1 MYAPITMYTPIHLLA
16 ILSLL
21 ITSISALPPPS
32 LARATY
38 FRFST
43 GSGLAIHTS
52 PALTGPWTY
61 VGEVLPSGS
70 SISNPGAQDAWA
82 PDVHEVDGV
91 YYCYY
96 SVSSFGTQESVIGVA
111 TSSTMEP
118 GSWTDH
124 GSTGLSST
132 TGDLYNAIDANPL
145 PTSAGENVLTFGSF
159 WGDIFQTPLNADLL
173 TVTGAS
179 PYQIE
184 FNDTGTRP
192 SEGGYVVEREGYSY
206 LFFSSGVCCGYDATR
221 PAAGEEYKIMVCRSS
236 TVDGEYVDAA
246 GRSCLDHGGT
256 LVLGSHDNVYGPGG
270 QGVYE
275 DPEVGT
281 VLYYHYVDT
290 NVGYADGDKQ
300 LGINV
305 IDWSLGWPVV

>member
-1 MYAPITMYTPIHLLA
+1 M
-16 ILSLL
+16 
-21 ITSISALPPPS
+21 
-32 LARATY
+32 
-38 FRFST
+38 
-43 GSGLAIHTS
+43 
-52 PALTGPWTY
+52 
-61 VGEVLPSGS
+61 
-70 SISNPGAQDAWA
+70 
-82 PDVHEVDGV
+82 

-236 TVDGEYVDAA
+236 TVDGEYVSVDRFAGDA
-246 GRSCLDHGGT
+246 GC
-256 LVLGSHDNVYGPGG
+256 
-270 QGVYE
+270 
-275 DPEVGT
+275 
-281 VLYYHYVDT
+281 
-290 NVGYADGDKQ
+290 
-300 LGINV
+300 
-305 IDWSLGWPVV
+305 